1 MLKTQATI
9 FCRQCGAVWKYRV
22 GQYLTSLN
30 ALLQWVG
37 SFVLVTFVTFS
48 LRYISSYEFRDNS
61 LQAICHISPASRVFL
76 LLIIISSVAVT
87 IFQSLYLGAC
97 VLSRTGC
104 LGSWDSYKPIWVQNN
119 LSVSERFFKNRFGPV
134 LVLMFADVM
143 ASLYDAWY
151 YVNTKGQIDK
161 IVMMM
166 MEGSQIITPMSTWC
180 FWEMALEF
188 LKHQQS
194 WHISET

>member
-1 MLKTQATI
+1 MWLESINQVQKRKWETKSPWRFLQKSSNVSMLKTQATI

-119 LSVSERFFKNRFGPV
+119 LIVSERVFTNRFGPV
-134 LVLMFADVM
+134 VVLDIHGC
-143 ASLYDAWY
+143 Y
-151 YVNTKGQIDK
+151 G
-161 IVMMM
+161 
-166 MEGSQIITPMSTWC
+166 
-180 FWEMALEF
+180 
-188 LKHQQS
+188 
-194 WHISET
+194 